1 MRANST
7 STLGSPARF
16 IRFLNLNRTDA
27 STAQHKSSTGNLILP
42 HRMADHRI
50 DIDAVEDPVQLL
62 GRQRGNRLLAA
73 RPSEL
78 VLGQPL
84 QDQHK
89 ARPVEEQQLD
99 PVATAIAERKNRWS
113 ERIERHR
120 LLDQNGKAVDASPE
134 VDRKR
139 SSVALLIGS

>member
-1 MRANST
+1 MFRAANAD
-7 STLGSPARF
+7 L
-16 IRFLNLNRTDA
+16 
-27 STAQHKSSTGNLILP
+27 KSSSGNLILP
-42 HRMADHRI
+42 NRMADHRI

-62 GRQRGNRLLAA
+62 GRQRDNRLLAT

-89 ARPVEEQQLD
+89 AGPVEEQQLN
-99 PVATAIAERKNRWS
+99 PVETAIAERKNRRS

-120 LLDQNGKAVDASPE
+120 LLDQNRKAVDASPE
-134 VDRKR
+134 VDRLTVQIDLQVIAQ
-139 SSVALLIGS
+139 SEHG